1 MNALIESLQSWFD
14 YRDDVKSSGLTLGFV
29 PTMGALHEGHL
40 ELIRRARRE
49 TDCVVVSVFLNP
61 TQFNDPKDY
70 EKYPKT
76 LDRDRELAADAGA
89 DVVFAPAK
97 EDLYPDGFRYRL
109 CESDLSSSM
118 EGEHRPGHFD
128 GVLTVVMK
136 LFNLVKPDRAY
147 FGEKDYQQLKLIEGM
162 VDAFFMN
169 IQIVPVPTVR
179 EPDGLAMSSRNALLT
194 EAGRK
199 QAPVFHQHLS
209 GRKTA
214 EEARH
219 ALREKGFTVEY
230 VEDYQDRR
238 LGAVVIDNVRLID
251 NVAIKDTI

>member
-1 MNALIESLQSWFD
+1 MNALIETLQSWID

-40 ELIRRARRE
+40 ELIRKAHQE

-61 TQFNDPKDY
+61 TQFNDPQDY
-70 EKYPKT
+70 KKYPKT

-89 DVVFAPAK
+89 DVVFAPSK
-97 EDLYPDGFRYRL
+97 EDLYADDYRYRI
-109 CESDLSSSM
+109 CESHLSRSM

-162 VDAFFMN
+162 VDAFFLN
-169 IQIVPVPTVR
+169 IQIVSVPTVR
-179 EPDGLAMSSRNALLT
+179 EPDGLAMSSRNALLSA
-194 EAGRK
+194 AGRK
-199 QAPVFHQHLS
+199 RAPDFHQHLS

-214 EEARH
+214 EEARD
-219 ALREKGFTVEY
+219 ALAEKGFTVEY

-251 NVAIKDTI
+251 NVAIKDTV